1 LLDELDGFDFELR
14 RVKWDDTCHRD
25 TSLASPQSSGVHQSG
40 STPAGSAAVGAAT
53 PNSASD
59 STAASNG
66 LSLNRS
72 HEVRGDVTV
81 APVTTD
87 RVVVIVPANIVAPT
101 TPVQVFNDD
110 RRN

>member
-1 LLDELDGFDFELR
+1 MKVQLR
-14 RVKWDDTCHRD
+14 RFVTIGLISG
-25 TSLASPQSSGVHQSG
+25 SLAVSIV
-40 STPAGSAAVGAAT
+40 AGSAAVGAAT

-59 STAASNG
+59 STATSNG

-81 APVTTD
+81 APITTD

-101 TPVQVFNDD
+101 MPVQVFNDD

>member
-1 LLDELDGFDFELR
+1 MKVQLR
-14 RVKWDDTCHRD
+14 RFVTIGLMSG
-25 TSLASPQSSGVHQSG
+25 SLAASII
-40 STPAGSAAVGAAT
+40 AGSAAVGAAT
-53 PNSASD
+53 PNSAPD
-59 STAASNG
+59 SAASSG
-66 LSLNRS
+66 VSLNRS